1 MPSRNGR
8 SAVRRIALAR
18 LVDVTGSG
26 AAFAA
31 LAFIMF
37 RLTDRS
43 ASWVSWT
50 LLLTIGVQ
58 GFVQPVASWL
68 GDRFDR
74 RRVLVASSLLAAA
87 GFVAMT
93 AARTPAQLLVLACL
107 TAILEAPILSVSSSV
122 IPNLV
127 DDEDL
132 AWANGQ
138 VALGR
143 NVGSLLGPIVGG
155 ALVALLTGADAA
167 ADELL
172 TAGAIVF
179 GANAAT
185 FVASA
190 WIVGRTHGRF
200 SAERDPDA
208 DDDRSLRA
216 GVRFVLGDPVLRAV
230 TFGWVALILGAGLI
244 LVAEVALADLF
255 GQGALGYGVLSA
267 VWGGGAAAGAVLAG
281 RFLDARR
288 EALSL
293 IATIAVGGAAMFV
306 VALSPWWALVL
317 ALMLIAGLAE
327 GWSGVAE
334 QGVFQRRTP
343 DELRSRVNGFIEAC
357 VLLAFGISFLIGGP
371 IVDRFGPRSAYL
383 IGAVAAVV
391 ALFVMAP
398 AVRSLMGTHRA
409 AAAEAQLPSTRTD
422 ATMVER
428 SFKPS
433 PSTAR

>member
-1 MPSRNGR
+1 MTARNGR

-37 RLTDRS
+37 MITDRS

-74 RRVLVASSLLAAA
+74 RRVLVISSLLAAG
-87 GFVAMT
+87 GFAAMT
-93 AARTPAQLLVLACL
+93 VARSPTELLVLAGI
-107 TAILEAPILSVSSSV
+107 TAILEAPIFSVSSSV

-127 DDEDL
+127 EDEDL

-138 VALGR
+138 VSLGR
-143 NVGSLLGPIVGG
+143 NVGSLIGPIAGG
-155 ALVALLTGADAA
+155 ALVAMLAPGADPAE
-167 ADELL
+167 DQLR
-172 TAGAIVF
+172 TAGAVIF
-179 GANAAT
+179 GANAVT
-185 FVASA
+185 FLVSA
-190 WIVGRTHGRF
+190 WIVGRTPGRF
-200 SAERDPDA
+200 SEERGHDA
-208 DDDRSLRA
+208 DEDRTMRA
-216 GVRFVLGDPVLRAV
+216 GLRFVLADPILRAV
-230 TFGWVALILGAGLI
+230 TFGWVALILAAGLI
-244 LVAEVALADLF
+244 LVAEVGLADLF
-255 GQGALGYGVLSA
+255 GQGSLGYGILSA

-288 EALSL
+288 EAISL
-293 IATIAVGGAAMFV
+293 VATIAVGGAAMAV
-306 VALSPWWALVL
+306 VAMSPWWSLVL
-317 ALMLIAGLAE
+317 AMMLVAGLAE

-343 DELRSRVNGFIEAC
+343 DDLRSRVNGFVEAC
-357 VLLAFGISFLIGGP
+357 VLLAFGASFLIGGP

-383 IGAVAAVV
+383 IGALGAVV

-398 AVRSLMGTHRA
+398 AVRALMRDHDGARNQRSA
-409 AAAEAQLPSTRTD
+409 PAEPT
-422 ATMVER
+422 
-428 SFKPS
+428 FKPS
-433 PSTAR
+433 PSTAL